1 MRKQWP
7 YCRKFSSIFKINK
20 NFPAE
25 TNRTVEIMVF
35 KKIKSIFFC
44 SQKEKKS
51 QLRQAKKQHGVDDFF
66 PFSTAE
72 KNDVQSK
79 GNVNKILKK
88 V

>member
-1 MRKQWP
+1 
-7 YCRKFSSIFKINK
+7 
-20 NFPAE
+20 
-25 TNRTVEIMVF
+25 MVF
-35 KKIKSIFFC
+35 KKIKSIFFAV
-44 SQKEKKS
+44 KKKRKANWDK
-51 QLRQAKKQHGVDDFF
+51 QKKQHGVDDFF